1 VVVSFRCRE
10 TEKLFR
16 DEFSRRFQSIE
27 RTARRRL
34 YQLDQARTLDDL
46 SALKSNQFEAL
57 KGDRDGQYS
66 IPVNDRYRICFRWQN
81 GDAADVEIVDYH

>member
-57 KGDRDGQYS
+57 KGDGAGQYS

>member
-1 VVVSFRCRE
+1 V

-16 DEFSRRFQSIE
+16 DESSRRFQSIE